1 MLFEKRHGENIMKVV
16 NLEEAF
22 KGKEPVICPECHM
35 MYYRDVSKTG
45 RNCDFCNSSKIEVTT
60 HEHAGQLAKE
70 ALGFGGEPKVR
81 W

>member
-1 MLFEKRHGENIMKVV
+1 
-16 NLEEAF
+16 
-22 KGKEPVICPECHM
+22 
-35 MYYRDVSKTG
+35 VSKTG